1 MTNYYEVSYR
11 SQKLNS
17 KKLFVRVLN
26 YETTNIKKK
35 KKNENPMT
43 GSLTILLFLLDILNN
58 AKGNSKPG

>member
-1 MTNYYEVSYR
+1 MRQQT
-11 SQKLNS
+11 L
-17 KKLFVRVLN
+17 
-26 YETTNIKKK
+26 KKK

>member
-1 MTNYYEVSYR
+1 MTNYHEVSYR

-17 KKLFVRVLN
+17 KKLLVRVLN
-26 YETTNIKKK
+26 YETTNIKK

>member
-1 MTNYYEVSYR
+1 MTNYHEVSYR

-17 KKLFVRVLN
+17 KKLLVRVLN